1 MAKAKRKKFF
11 TESKAPAKIV
21 EIVGE
26 KKPIPVVGGDT
37 MRELIEKAGVGCSL
51 DFLIKVG
58 PTSEFGDNNLLI
70 GYFQMTSF
78 MEFKKL
84 GTTYKTED
92 PEQFKAW
99 LAMKEFGGVK
109 I

>member
-1 MAKAKRKKFF
+1 MAKEKRKKFLP
-11 TESKAPAKIV
+11 ESKAPAKIV

-51 DFLIKVG
+51 DFLVKVG
-58 PTSEFGDNNLLI
+58 PMSEFGDHLLI
-70 GYFQMTSF
+70 GYFQVTSF

-99 LAMKEFGGVK
+99 LTMKEFGGVK